1 MSSEYN
7 YTNHEIQI
15 TLQST
20 YRINKSRLSAWCRS
34 LIYLHRYNAVNM
46 ADICA
51 STPFSGSFLMVWDT
65 SSSSLVS
72 SVNDSLVPYMVLLIT
87 SMYLSTF
94 SMPVINE
101 STINTEPDSIIVKAT
116 EECISGVSNRI
127 FCGIR

>member
-7 YTNHEIQI
+7 YTNHETQI

-20 YRINKSRLSAWCRS
+20 YRITKSRLRAWCRS

-65 SSSSLVS
+65 SSSLVS
-72 SVNDSLVPYMVLLIT
+72 SVNDK
-87 SMYLSTF
+87 
-94 SMPVINE
+94 
-101 STINTEPDSIIVKAT
+101 PDSIIVKVT
-116 EECISGVSNRI
+116 EECIIGVSNHI

>member
-1 MSSEYN
+1 MVSIFDLSSP
-7 YTNHEIQI
+7 
-15 TLQST
+15 
-20 YRINKSRLSAWCRS
+20 
-34 LIYLHRYNAVNM
+34 VNM

-72 SVNDSLVPYMVLLIT
+72 SANDSLVPYMVLLIT

-101 STINTEPDSIIVKAT
+101 STINTEPDSIIVKVT
-116 EECISGVSNRI
+116 EECIIGVSNHI